1 MYKNGVYEGIDDL
14 LVTEIQDVV
23 GIHSELIRSPTFV
36 LSDIA
41 AKKIKRIVTRINNGE
56 FNFSSVMTSLPTSK
70 HSLYFDVFCALFA
83 SNWNEKGL
91 LYFTFSTILKEAG
104 KSPNSRS
111 RLIVAETIRRYM
123 GCLAHWEKFQID
135 NHDDTNWSGSLIIE
149 SSIFDDDGN
158 LKIKRIGTTKSK
170 EDHHFIK
177 FHPKVTEALDPKKN
191 PRTRL
196 FDSEIFKIKLTQP
209 EYVIYR
215 YFYGH
220 WDTEEV
226 WKSIFKPHE
235 GLIDIFKW
243 TSPRRKFIPWLVNA
257 LQGLENKKL
266 IDYFKFNDN
275 ETAIGVKCFS
285 INEMQDKR
293 TIDLVTCEPQKI
305 TKGPR
310 KGALKYIK
318 ADAKTVPPLKILE
331 EYKLR
336 REQGLMRSDQIHVID
351 AALMRYNGSPTPSH
365 LIDFIRNSI
374 SEYEVGQL
382 ETDQEVLNAYRLRK
396 ETGLIAKE
404 KIVGIE
410 GLLSVFGDNE
420 VPEFAIKTIRDALIS
435 GA

>member
-1 MYKNGVYEGIDDL
+1 MYKNGVYEGKDDL
-14 LVTEIQDVV
+14 LVTEIQNVV

-56 FNFSSVMTSLPTSK
+56 FNFTSVITHLPTSK

-123 GCLAHWEKFQID
+123 GCHAHWEKFQID
-135 NHDDTNWSGSLIIE
+135 NDDDTNWSGSLIIE

-158 LKIKRIGTTKSK
+158 LKIKRIGTIKSK

-209 EYVIYR
+209 EYIIYR

-243 TSPRRKFIPWLVNA
+243 TSPKRKFIPWLVSA
-257 LQGLENKKL
+257 LQGLDNKEL
-266 IDYFKFNDN
+266 IDYFKFNET

-285 INEMQDKR
+285 IKEMQDKR
-293 TIDLVTCEPQKI
+293 TIDLVISEPQEV

-310 KGALKYIK
+310 KGASKYIK
-318 ADAKTVPPLKILE
+318 ANSKNVPPLKILE
-331 EYKLR
+331 EYRAR
-336 REQGLMRSDQIHVID
+336 REQGLMRPDQIQVID
-351 AALMRYNGSPTPSH
+351 AALARYHDTPIPSH
-365 LIDFIRNSI
+365 VIEFMRNSI
-374 SEYEVGQL
+374 SEFEIDVL

-396 ETGLIAKE
+396 ETGLLAEE
-404 KIVGIE
+404 KIAGIE
-410 GLLSVFGDNE
+410 GLLSAFGDNKI
-420 VPEFAIKTIRDALIS
+420 PEFAIKTIRDTLS
-435 GA
+435 S